1 MYFLCD
7 NIVVVDRPFVTEFL
21 VTRIDAGD
29 TSYNME
35 FGSKYVYSYTDSEEE
50 SVSEE
55 EFETG
60 MDVTADARYCAIVM
74 NESEGHS

>member
-1 MYFLCD
+1 
-7 NIVVVDRPFVTEFL
+7 
-21 VTRIDAGD
+21 
-29 TSYNME
+29 ME

-60 MDVTADARYCAIVM
+60 MDVTADYRYCAIRINV
-74 NESEGHS
+74 

>member
-1 MYFLCD
+1 
-7 NIVVVDRPFVTEFL
+7 
-21 VTRIDAGD
+21 
-29 TSYNME
+29 ME

-60 MDVTADARYCAIVM
+60 IELTANTRYEWMSTFNQNGAVICY
-74 NESEGHS
+74 